1 MNAQV
6 SKVTNNNLDEPQ
18 PSPDSVILR
27 LVRCP
32 GCGGE
37 SVYAVSNPSRP
48 FCSARCKN
56 MDFGAWASESF
67 RVAAPAATEE
77 LDMDGDTLQ

>member
-1 MNAQV
+1 M
-6 SKVTNNNLDEPQ
+6 TNHNPAGTQ
-18 PSPDSVILR
+18 PHADTGILR
-27 LVRCP
+27 HVRCP
-32 GCGGE
+32 GCGGD
-37 SVYAVSNPSRP
+37 SVYAASNPSRP

-77 LDMDGDTLQ
+77 LDTDGGTLQ